1 MQLENIYGIPNER
14 EKNVVKIK
22 KLAKEKVAKLKAKS
36 SSLKDAYA
44 TFSKSLKKDDL
55 DKLLELKTDL
65 IENDNVPREQVDKLK
80 VNTNSL
86 YHNGFSFPE
95 VAKNDFA
102 SELFDELEIAEK
114 NFNANMD
121 NIDLYKA
128 FIQTCDK
135 VKDTLKNKYGDQWT
149 DP

>member
-1 MQLENIYGIPNER
+1 
-14 EKNVVKIK
+14 VKIK
-22 KLAKEKVAKLKAKS
+22 KLAKEKAAKLAKKNKE
-36 SSLKDAYA
+36 LKDQFGK
-44 TFSKSLKKDDL
+44 FSLSLKKDDL
-55 DKLLELKTDL
+55 SKLLELKTDL
-65 IENDNVPREQVDKLK
+65 VENDHVPRDQLDKLR

-86 YHNGFSFPE
+86 YKKGFMFPE

-121 NIDLYKA
+121 NDDLFKA
-128 FIQTCDK
+128 FVQTCEK

-149 DP
+149 DPE